1 MEGIEVKPYLDGKIT
16 SEQEIQQSGLKSA
29 SNSDEL
35 LQDEDV
41 ELLCLHQSTSSQ
53 YPLNI
58 KKVNKS
64 RIQWFKLFIS
74 LCTEDSDDSIDAILN
89 HSKLIMPSGFK
100 NTKNKLCRYFEHTI
114 ECLYKRFERLS
125 MFKNV
130 FCVIYEDTRSM
141 IPSEMIM
148 NAAFERFCTQE
159 LAKLLRN
166 QEWSKIVIFGTLLCE
181 LTATYHGYSTL
192 FIEEFNA
199 FIKEIIKS
207 ALSGTQDAC
216 AAFKLILNQLTK
228 SKPVFEEI
236 DRGYLTILDTLLG
249 DEDFKDK
256 ATTIKTCLN
265 KHFDNNWKDRV
276 EFKLEIDNSQ
286 KCKDFEEYLNSKSK
300 GSNDCCEFF
309 VDATTNELEYFARKF
324 IKFAI
329 KNPKEIKI
337 LGTIA
342 TKYKAIMLRVRKF
355 IREVVKSLNSEF
367 EVMKENE
374 KVDSV
379 IFLNLGKLLGELY
392 VSENEIV
399 KIGFMANYL
408 NYLKENGEFI
418 TLTTTLKLCGHEFKN
433 KVPKQYEKLMNS
445 FIFAEI
451 IEDEITKMIENLD
464 DESLLYQ
471 SRLFKPA
478 ESANKFL
485 NLKTVFNGIL
495 KNQDV
500 SFSYELNQ
508 MLHINT
514 KGLINMI
521 ISSLQKPDANVIEVA
536 KLLKSLFDFTFK
548 IEKFTKRLKT
558 QLNSKITD
566 LSEADNLQDMKTLG
580 MLIAELKNLH
590 VIDDDSQELW
600 LEEVKTFESDDIF
613 EVMEVYIDVIK
624 AMIITIQIQ
633 DYEKLQ
639 EVHQYLKVTS
649 KSLESSNTEVA
660 IRIKSKIVPILQNIV
675 LKSVTP
681 STSELLFKIRL
692 GHKIQGLP
700 KDMPES
706 NQNIL
711 DVQDFA
717 KIFCLNA
724 ISSHH
729 FTANFTYAIK
739 FLTTGPKGEVFI
751 QSVRD
756 ALSSNLIPN
765 VFFFESDEVIGTF
778 ELIVHLFKEYTLS
791 ESEIDL
797 FLKNILKHQ
806 NLGMFK
812 DCTRIFI
819 EDLQQLVADE
829 TWRIARRF
837 SHSLRYSIKEVLKK
851 LRKLDVA
858 ERKANNS
865 GVLQK
870 RASNVEAA
878 GNESKDVA
886 DLSKK
891 VKNMKIKKVE
901 EVNNAEGQL
910 VAKSNFKIRILPKR
924 EDLESVPEGSLE
936 DLEQNGGASIV
947 NAEIKLN
954 LEDLVQQLI
963 QTYKTDK
970 QSIKSSK
977 HKLKSSSVDST
988 DQESPDILKLYNLIL
1003 PIITLSTS
1011 RFKKCA
1017 ITIYKWTIEDSS
1029 LKQQVKELIEL
1040 LAKELQANHKQLLM
1054 DVAKDLTDEC
1064 AIIRKAQ
1071 SARKPKRIE
1080 EMSQQ
1085 RSSFILTSRAVVPFF
1100 EKHQIYDILLCML
1113 SYIRDGNRI
1122 AFEMFLDIIEGMENV
1137 FEDDCKERDDFVT
1150 SCIAV
1155 LEYAAN
1161 FKNVDEEMIRK
1172 AIKMTKFLKS
1182 LNINQDAL
1190 EGQVL
1195 YTGQDS
1201 NNVVSNLMKK
1211 PKKRTKNPKMS
1222 GQSSVNS
1229 SQSGQSSGTSSQVA
1243 ITNSSIVAD
1252 PPVNF
1257 SADAKIMFYISQLQ
1271 SSNVEQIASKVS
1283 PFLVKNFSN
1292 QRFLEV
1298 LLQQGISDQKHINP
1312 VIDLF
1317 NLLSKT
1323 ISFKKSLVQITAEIS
1338 SKFLNLCID
1347 CENQEQKM
1355 MNLTKFTVAFEP
1367 NIQNSF
1373 WYQLWQQLAE
1383 FIKQN
1388 YPNALKLLVLLMTEK
1403 IDMLCNIKEHKKL
1416 IRQIVVLFKNK
1427 LAVEQDE
1434 KLIEKMKILIK
1445 TIENG
1450 MEASKNNNQV
1460 NLGPD

>member
-1 MEGIEVKPYLDGKIT
+1 MEGKEVKPYLDGKIT
-16 SEQEIQQSGLKSA
+16 SEKEIQQSGLKSA

-35 LQDEDV
+35 FQDEDV
-41 ELLCLHQSTSSQ
+41 ELLSLHQSTSSQ

-125 MFKNV
+125 MFKNI

-181 LTATYHGYSTL
+181 LTATYHGHSTL

-199 FIKEIIKS
+199 FIEDFMRS

-276 EFKLEIDNSQ
+276 DFKLEIDNFQ

-355 IREVVKSLNSEF
+355 VREVVKSLNSEF

-464 DESLLYQ
+464 DESVLYQ

-478 ESANKFL
+478 ESANKFV

-495 KNQDV
+495 KNQEV
-500 SFSYELNQ
+500 NFSYELSQ

-613 EVMEVYIDVIK
+613 EVMEVYIDVAK
-624 AMIITIQIQ
+624 VMLVNIQIY
-633 DYEKLQ
+633 DFKLLQ
-639 EVHQYLKVTS
+639 EVHEYLQNIHN
-649 KSLESSNTEVA
+649 SLESSNTA
-660 IRIKSKIVPILQNIV
+660 TATRIKSKISQILQNIV
-675 LKSVTP
+675 LKDVDDET
-681 STSELLFKIRL
+681 TELIFGIRV
-692 GHKIQGLP
+692 GKRIKGLP
-700 KDMPES
+700 EDMPES
-706 NQNIL
+706 SEDEI

-717 KIFCLNA
+717 KIFYVNA
-724 ISSHH
+724 TSNQH
-729 FTANFTYAIK
+729 FTANFGKTIQILK
-739 FLTTGPKGEVFI
+739 SGPLGLKFI
-751 QSVRD
+751 QYLRD
-756 ALSSNLIPN
+756 TLTSNLFPQIYSPE
-765 VFFFESDEVIGTF
+765 FCDLDEAPGTL
-778 ELIVHLFKEYTLS
+778 ELIAYLFNEDVLS
-791 ESEIDL
+791 E
-797 FLKNILKHQ
+797 
-806 NLGMFK
+806 
-812 DCTRIFI
+812 TRILSLLKIILEI
-819 EDLQQLVADE
+819 ENVGNC
-829 TWRIARRF
+829 
-837 SHSLRYSIKEVLKK
+837 KEVLIKFTE
-851 LRKLDVA
+851 DVQLIVD
-858 ERKANNS
+858 R
-865 GVLQK
+865 
-870 RASNVEAA
+870 RARRQRSRLNQDIRDCVE
-878 GNESKDVA
+878 
-886 DLSKK
+886 K
-891 VKNMKIKKVE
+891 VKN
-901 EVNNAEGQL
+901 
-910 VAKSNFKIRILPKR
+910 
-924 EDLESVPEGSLE
+924 
-936 DLEQNGGASIV
+936 
-947 NAEIKLN
+947 
-954 LEDLVQQLI
+954 
-963 QTYKTDK
+963 
-970 QSIKSSK
+970 
-977 HKLKSSSVDST
+977 KLKLVD
-988 DQESPDILKLYNLIL
+988 
-1003 PIITLSTS
+1003 
-1011 RFKKCA
+1011 
-1017 ITIYKWTIEDSS
+1017 
-1029 LKQQVKELIEL
+1029 
-1040 LAKELQANHKQLLM
+1040 
-1054 DVAKDLTDEC
+1054 
-1064 AIIRKAQ
+1064 
-1071 SARKPKRIE
+1071 
-1080 EMSQQ
+1080 
-1085 RSSFILTSRAVVPFF
+1085 
-1100 EKHQIYDILLCML
+1100 
-1113 SYIRDGNRI
+1113 
-1122 AFEMFLDIIEGMENV
+1122 
-1137 FEDDCKERDDFVT
+1137 
-1150 SCIAV
+1150 
-1155 LEYAAN
+1155 
-1161 FKNVDEEMIRK
+1161 
-1172 AIKMTKFLKS
+1172 
-1182 LNINQDAL
+1182 
-1190 EGQVL
+1190 
-1195 YTGQDS
+1195 
-1201 NNVVSNLMKK
+1201 
-1211 PKKRTKNPKMS
+1211 
-1222 GQSSVNS
+1222 
-1229 SQSGQSSGTSSQVA
+1229 
-1243 ITNSSIVAD
+1243 
-1252 PPVNF
+1252 
-1257 SADAKIMFYISQLQ
+1257 
-1271 SSNVEQIASKVS
+1271 IASCQ
-1283 PFLVKNFSN
+1283 P
-1292 QRFLEV
+1292 
-1298 LLQQGISDQKHINP
+1298 
-1312 VIDLF
+1312 
-1317 NLLSKT
+1317 T
-1323 ISFKKSLVQITAEIS
+1323 KK
-1338 SKFLNLCID
+1338 
-1347 CENQEQKM
+1347 
-1355 MNLTKFTVAFEP
+1355 
-1367 NIQNSF
+1367 
-1373 WYQLWQQLAE
+1373 
-1383 FIKQN
+1383 
-1388 YPNALKLLVLLMTEK
+1388 
-1403 IDMLCNIKEHKKL
+1403 
-1416 IRQIVVLFKNK
+1416 
-1427 LAVEQDE
+1427 
-1434 KLIEKMKILIK
+1434 
-1445 TIENG
+1445 
-1450 MEASKNNNQV
+1450 
-1460 NLGPD
+1460 

>member
-1 MEGIEVKPYLDGKIT
+1 MESQKIKPKLKNQ
-16 SEQEIQQSGLKSA
+16 SEQNHLSGSQHSA
-29 SNSDEL
+29 LID
-35 LQDEDV
+35 
-41 ELLCLHQSTSSQ
+41 STNVITFSS
-53 YPLNI
+53 
-58 KKVNKS
+58 
-64 RIQWFKLFIS
+64 
-74 LCTEDSDDSIDAILN
+74 
-89 HSKLIMPSGFK
+89 
-100 NTKNKLCRYFEHTI
+100 
-114 ECLYKRFERLS
+114 
-125 MFKNV
+125 
-130 FCVIYEDTRSM
+130 
-141 IPSEMIM
+141 
-148 NAAFERFCTQE
+148 
-159 LAKLLRN
+159 LLRN
-166 QEWSKIVIFGTLLCE
+166 EVESRVKTTKDCSTIDSK
-181 LTATYHGYSTL
+181 AKQS
-192 FIEEFNA
+192 FIIDKNKQLENKKSPKSPKHIKDDNPTFLEE
-199 FIKEIIKS
+199 
-207 ALSGTQDAC
+207 
-216 AAFKLILNQLTK
+216 
-228 SKPVFEEI
+228 
-236 DRGYLTILDTLLG
+236 
-249 DEDFKDK
+249 
-256 ATTIKTCLN
+256 
-265 KHFDNNWKDRV
+265 V
-276 EFKLEIDNSQ
+276 ENSQ
-286 KCKDFEEYLNSKSK
+286 KCKDFEEYLKYDPK
-300 GSNDCCEFF
+300 GVNDCCDFF
-309 VDATTNELEYFARKF
+309 NDATNNEIEYFARKF
-324 IKFAI
+324 IEYVIENAEEVKNFGSIAQKLKTALLRI
-329 KNPKEIKI
+329 KSF
-337 LGTIA
+337 IA
-342 TKYKAIMLRVRKF
+342 DAM
-355 IREVVKSLNSEF
+355 NSFEKEF
-367 EVMKENE
+367 EVIKYRTSTNSSKLENFA
-374 KVDSV
+374 KF
-379 IFLNLGKLLGELY
+379 IGELY
-392 VSENEIV
+392 VSHGQLVPNDLMNDLLQFLCDKKQFV
-399 KIGFMANYL
+399 A
-408 NYLKENGEFI
+408 
-418 TLTTTLKLCGHEFKN
+418 LTSTLKLCGYFYKERNRKHFESLMKSFKFGPI
-433 KVPKQYEKLMNS
+433 V
-445 FIFAEI
+445 
-451 IEDEITKMIENLD
+451 EDEISKMSESFD
-464 DESLLYQ
+464 DKNEIIN
-471 SRLFKPA
+471 SRLFKSSETA
-478 ESANKFL
+478 QNIGSLE
-485 NLKTVFNGIL
+485 TIL
-495 KNQDV
+495 SRIADSRDV
-500 SFSYELNQ
+500 RFDYELYE

-514 KGLINMI
+514 RGLTNI
-521 ISSLQKPDANVIEVA
+521 ILNIVDKPSSNVIEVA
-536 KLLKSLFDFTFK
+536 KFLKSLNDFTYK
-548 IEKFTKRLKT
+548 IGNFIQSLK
-558 QLNSKITD
+558 
-566 LSEADNLQDMKTLG
+566 DNLKLKVLSMSTNNLQEMKTLG
-580 MLIAELKNLH
+580 KFIAELKTLS
-590 VIDDDSQELW
+590 VTDDENQKLW
-600 LEEVKTFESDDIF
+600 LEKVENLNLINNF

-936 DLEQNGGASIV
+936 DLEQNGGASIA